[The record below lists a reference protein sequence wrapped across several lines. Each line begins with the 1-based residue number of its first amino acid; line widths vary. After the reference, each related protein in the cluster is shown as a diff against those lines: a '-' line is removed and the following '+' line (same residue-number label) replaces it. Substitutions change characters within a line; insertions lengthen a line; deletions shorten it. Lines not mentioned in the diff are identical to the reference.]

1 MKNIAVYCGAAMGN
15 DKIYQQATLELAD
28 YLVEHNLGLVY
39 GGGSVGL
46 MGLLAKRVLQSGGQV
61 QGVIT
66 RELVQRGAALVEL
79 ADLQVV
85 KDMSERKQRMLELS
99 DGCIALPGGPGTL
112 EEISQSFSWT
122 RLGDYTKPCVLY
134 NVGGYY
140 DSLKTMFQQMV
151 AKDFLT
157 ARELDKLLFS
167 DSLTE
172 IFDFIENYLPPQIRT
187 YN

>member
-15 DKIYQQATLELAD
+15 DKIYQQATIELAD

-39 GGGSVGL
+39 GGGGVGL

-99 DGCIALPGGPGTL
+99 D
-112 EEISQSFSWT
+112 
-122 RLGDYTKPCVLY
+122 
-134 NVGGYY
+134 
-140 DSLKTMFQQMV
+140 
-151 AKDFLT
+151 
-157 ARELDKLLFS
+157 
-167 DSLTE
+167 
-172 IFDFIENYLPPQIRT
+172 
-187 YN
+187 